1 MTSWVPDD
9 VNDQEPNP
17 FKPPESEF
25 HPPDPSTDPS
35 VFEEPWLKD
44 DQVVRMTDRP
54 LDSNLIPK
62 SDDPEKS
69 VWDEPG
75 IASALTGDMPADAVT
90 WFRWYEA
97 NAQRTSFLTSW
108 QVTLAAAI
116 TSGLFA
122 SLTVLMMQLHVQSRI
137 TVTILLLPI
146 FQELM
151 KIVIPI
157 WICEKRPWLFQ
168 SPVQIIFCGVVSA
181 LMVAT
186 AANVFL
192 ISVVFK
198 NAPAWIVLWRLV
210 VCPAL
215 QVFCSLIASIGLI
228 RVWRGVQT
236 RRGMPQLYDGARWI
250 TAAMLI
256 HGVYNAAA
264 LMLGEILIQL

>member
-1 MTSWVPDD
+1 VTNEIPGD

-17 FKPPESEF
+17 FQPPKSEF

-35 VFEEPWLKD
+35 VFDEPWMKD
-44 DQVVRMTDRP
+44 NQAVRMTDRP
-54 LDSNLIPK
+54 LDPNQLSK

-75 IASALTGDMPADAVT
+75 IASALTGDLPADAVT
-90 WFRWYEA
+90 WFGWYQA
-97 NAQRTSFLTSW
+97 NARQIPLLTSW
-108 QVTLAAAI
+108 QITVAAAI
-116 TSGLFA
+116 ASGLFA
-122 SLTVLMMQLHVQSRI
+122 SLTVLMMQLHVQAQI
-137 TVTILLLPI
+137 TVTIVLLPI

-168 SPVQIIFCGVVSA
+168 SPIQIVFCGVVSA
-181 LMVAT
+181 LMVST

-198 NAPAWIVLWRLV
+198 NAPTWIVLWRLV

-215 QVFCSLIASIGLI
+215 QVLCSLVASIGLVK
-228 RVWRGVQT
+228 VWRGIQA
-236 RRGMPQLYDGARWI
+236 RRGMPQLSDGAWWI

-256 HGVYNAAA
+256 HGGYNAAA
-264 LMLGEILIQL
+264 LLWGEILIQL

>member
-1 MTSWVPDD
+1 
-9 VNDQEPNP
+9 
-17 FKPPESEF
+17 
-25 HPPDPSTDPS
+25 
-35 VFEEPWLKD
+35 
-44 DQVVRMTDRP
+44 
-54 LDSNLIPK
+54 LI
-62 SDDPEKS
+62 
-69 VWDEPG
+69 
-75 IASALTGDMPADAVT
+75 
-90 WFRWYEA
+90 
-97 NAQRTSFLTSW
+97 
-108 QVTLAAAI
+108 
-116 TSGLFA
+116 
-122 SLTVLMMQLHVQSRI
+122 
-137 TVTILLLPI
+137 
-146 FQELM
+146 
-151 KIVIPI
+151 
-157 WICEKRPWLFQ
+157 
-168 SPVQIIFCGVVSA
+168 
-181 LMVAT
+181 VAT